1 MLDVITHA
9 DIVELRI
16 NRPPANALNH
26 RLLEALLAAQSSAV
40 DGGARGLVLSGR
52 EGMFSAGIDVPELLD
67 HDRESMRRF
76 WGLLFSVSR
85 SLAACPVPVVAA
97 LTGHSPA
104 GGTVLASHC
113 DYRIGAEGSFK
124 LGFNEVQVGLPL
136 PAPFMRVFA
145 DLVGTRKARQFATE
159 GRMLEMAEALSIG
172 LVDELVPP
180 ARVVDRALERVRELL
195 RLPPVAM
202 NRTRLNG
209 KAHVLEPPAGDEAID
224 VATDA
229 WFSDETQAAMRA
241 LAHSLKKD

>member
-1 MLDVITHA
+1 MLDVISHA

-26 RLLEALLAAQSSAV
+26 RLLEALLSARDSAI
-40 DGGARGLVLSGR
+40 DGGARGLILSGR

-67 HDRESMRRF
+67 HDRDSMHRF
-76 WGLLFSVSR
+76 WGLLFSASR
-85 SLAACPVPVVAA
+85 SLAECPVPVVAA

-124 LGFNEVQVGLPL
+124 MGFNEVQVGLPL
-136 PAPFMRVFA
+136 PAPFMLVFA
-145 DLVGTRKARQFATE
+145 DLVGTRTARQFATE

-172 LVDELVPP
+172 LVDELVPQ
-180 ARVVDRALERVRELL
+180 ADVVDRALERARELL
-195 RLPPVAM
+195 RLPPGAM
-202 NRTRLNG
+202 NSTRMTG
-209 KAHVLEPPAGDEAID
+209 KAHLLEALGSDEAID
-224 VATDA
+224 VATEA

-241 LAHSLKKD
+241 LAQSLKKD